1 MGEGIPLLEHALSA
15 GETMGFAIYQPLYL
29 VYLGEAYV
37 LADRLEDAL
46 DFAGRAL
53 TLARERGLR
62 GVEAWALRL
71 LVAHCH
77 LGVAK
82 LSRRAGTREQTRD
95 HLTIAST
102 MYREMAMRFWRTQ
115 AEAIMGALP

>member
-1 MGEGIPLLEHALSA
+1 MGQGNL
-15 GETMGFAIYQPLYL
+15 QPLFL
-29 VYLGEAYV
+29 GYLGEADV
-37 LADRLEDAL
+37 LAGRTEDAL
-46 DFAGRAL
+46 EVAGRAL